1 MQFIRGWEIIIGM
14 WDSLRCS
21 RWSTDLLPLPL
32 LLHACGGRRGRL
44 LDRPNA
50 TGDLNLRLI
59 LDFAG
64 CWIKGMLS
72 WQKKFYPYISHQ
84 IYEHIFKKLNVV

>member
-21 RWSTDLLPLPL
+21 RWSTDLLPL

-44 LDRPNA
+44 LDRPNT

-72 WQKKFYPYISHQ
+72 WQKKNLPL
-84 IYEHIFKKLNVV
+84 HITSDIRTHI